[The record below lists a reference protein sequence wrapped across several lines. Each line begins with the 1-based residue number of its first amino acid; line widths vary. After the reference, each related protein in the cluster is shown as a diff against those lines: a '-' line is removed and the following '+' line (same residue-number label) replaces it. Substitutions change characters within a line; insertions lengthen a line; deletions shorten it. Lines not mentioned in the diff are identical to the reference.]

1 MPLIIVLTG
10 IILLFILIAKFKL
23 NAFISFIIVS
33 LLVGVAEGMDLLKV
47 VASIQTGLGKTLGGL
62 IMILGLGAMLGK
74 LVADSGAAQK
84 ITTKL
89 VDKFGKKNIQWAVV
103 LTGFIVGIP
112 MFYTVGFVILIPLVF
127 TVAAATGLPLI
138 YVGLPMLASL
148 SVTHGYL
155 PPHPAPT
162 GIAVMFN
169 ADIGKTLL
177 YGIIVAIPAII
188 VAGPLFSRTIKNI
201 KATPLKEFLNPK
213 VLTDEEMPSTF
224 TSIFTALLPV
234 VLIGFSSLI
243 KIIVPEKNIITDLP
257 AVLGSSTIK
266 VTVPEENIIR
276 ELATI
281 LGNPVIAMLLSVLV
295 AIYTLGL
302 ARGKSMK
309 TVMNSVA
316 KAVSGITMVLLIIA
330 GAGAL
335 KEVLIDSGVSD
346 YIGDL
351 LKGSAISPLILAWLI
366 ATIIRVA
373 VGSATVAGLTAAGIA
388 LPLLSGSGVSPE
400 LMVLAIGSGSLMLSH
415 VNDGGFWLYKEYF
428 NLSVKD
434 TLKTWTVMETTVG
447 VMGLIGVLV
456 LNQFV

>member
-1 MPLIIVLTG
+1 MPLAIVIIG
-10 IILLFILIAKFKL
+10 IILLFILIAQFKL
-23 NAFISFIIVS
+23 NAFIAFIIVS
-33 LLVGVAEGMDLLKV
+33 LFVGVAEGMDVLNV
-47 VASIQTGLGKTLGGL
+47 VESIQTGLGKTLGGL

-74 LVADSGAAQK
+74 LVADSGAAQR
-84 ITTKL
+84 ITTQL

-112 MFYTVGFVILIPLVF
+112 MFYTVGFVILVPLVF

-162 GIAVMFN
+162 GIAVMFK

-188 VAGPLFSRTIKNI
+188 IAGPLFSRTIKKI
-201 KATPLKEFLNPK
+201 KATPLKEFLNPR
-213 VLTDEEMPSTF
+213 VLTEEEMPSTF
-224 TSIFTALLPV
+224 ISIFTALLPV
-234 VLIGFSSLI
+234 ILIGIAAIFKVLL
-243 KIIVPEKNIITDLP
+243 PEGSIITQIT
-257 AVLGSSTIK
+257 G
-266 VTVPEENIIR
+266 
-276 ELATI
+276 I
-281 LGNPVIAMLLSVLV
+281 LGDPVIAMLISVLV
-295 AIYTLGL
+295 AIFTLGL
-302 ARGKSMK
+302 VRGKKMK
-309 TVMNSVA
+309 EVMDSVSS
-316 KAVSGITMVLLIIA
+316 AVAGITMVLLIIA

-346 YIGDL
+346 YIGNM
-351 LKGSAISPLILAWLI
+351 LKGSTISPLILAWLI
-366 ATIIRVA
+366 ATVIRVC

-388 LPLLSGSGVSPE
+388 APLLANSGVSPE

-434 TLKTWTVMETTVG
+434 TLRTWTVMETTVG
-447 VMGLIGVLV
+447 VMGLLGVLV
-456 LNQFV
+456 LDIFVS

>member
-1 MPLIIVLTG
+1 MPLAIVIIG
-10 IILLFILIAKFKL
+10 IILLFILIAQFKL
-23 NAFISFIIVS
+23 NAFIAFIIVS
-33 LLVGVAEGMDLLKV
+33 LFVGVAEGMDVLNV
-47 VASIQTGLGKTLGGL
+47 VESIQTGLGKTLGGL

-74 LVADSGAAQK
+74 LVADSGAAQR
-84 ITTKL
+84 ITTQL

-112 MFYTVGFVILIPLVF
+112 MFYTVGFVILVPLVF

-162 GIAVMFN
+162 GIAVMFK

-188 VAGPLFSRTIKNI
+188 IAGPLFSRTIKKI
-201 KATPLKEFLNPK
+201 KATPLKEFLNPR
-213 VLTDEEMPSTF
+213 VLTEEEMPSTF
-224 TSIFTALLPV
+224 ISIFTALLPV
-234 VLIGFSSLI
+234 ILIGIAAIFKVLL
-243 KIIVPEKNIITDLP
+243 PEGSIITQIT
-257 AVLGSSTIK
+257 G
-266 VTVPEENIIR
+266 
-276 ELATI
+276 I
-281 LGNPVIAMLLSVLV
+281 LGDPVIAMLISVLV
-295 AIYTLGL
+295 AILTLGL
-302 ARGKSMK
+302 ARGKKMK
-309 TVMNSVA
+309 EVMDSVSS
-316 KAVSGITMVLLIIA
+316 AVAGITMVLLIIA

-346 YIGDL
+346 YIGNM
-351 LKGSAISPLILAWLI
+351 LKGSTISPLILAWLI
-366 ATIIRVA
+366 ATVIRVC

-388 LPLLSGSGVSPE
+388 APLLANSGVSPE

-434 TLKTWTVMETTVG
+434 TLRTWTVMETTVG
-447 VMGLIGVLV
+447 VMGLLGVLV
-456 LNQFV
+456 LDIFVS